1 MPELY
6 SGSGFGVWLTLWRPP
21 GKKSISEIFGRFL
34 FYLFLLFFILL
45 RFSQYV
51 ACQLRLIV
59 LFICV
64 AKWNEILYNDDDDD
78 NDDDDGD
85 GDWC

>member
-1 MPELY
+1 MKASRQEKHQWNFW
-6 SGSGFGVWLTLWRPP
+6 SF
-21 GKKSISEIFGRFL
+21 SILFIFT
-34 FYLFLLFFILL
+34 FFILL